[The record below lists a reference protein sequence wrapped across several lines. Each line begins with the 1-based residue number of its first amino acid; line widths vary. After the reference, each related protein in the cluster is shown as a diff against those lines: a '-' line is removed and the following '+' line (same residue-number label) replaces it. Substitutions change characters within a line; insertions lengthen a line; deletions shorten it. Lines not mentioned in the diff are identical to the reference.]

1 LRRFIKI
8 LSRIIIILLLLLL
21 TVWVLIQLKPVQNF
35 LVRKAADKLSREL
48 NTEVSVKQVDFS
60 LFNKMLL
67 EGVLVK
73 DRSKDTLAYIGSAA
87 MNITDWFFFKKN
99 VEISYLGLENTQ
111 FYLHR
116 TDSVWNYQF
125 LIDYFSSPSSGQ
137 QQKSATELTLQKLQL
152 KNIRIFQKDEW
163 RGENLQGSLS
173 WLQLDVDKFDLKNK
187 LIGIKTLTI
196 HDPVFSITNYGG
208 KRPKKESKPDDYY
221 HQSDSIIKWNPGGFQ
236 LSAGTVS
243 ISNGEFR
250 NDLVTERAPFDHF
263 DGAHFR
269 FYEIN
274 GTFTD
279 MQLRSDTLKAKI
291 TLNTKE
297 RSGFKVNNMTADM
310 LFHTT
315 GLEFHNLLL
324 QTPNSTLKDHFSLH
338 YTQFNHDMS
347 QFISHVRMEG
357 KFNDSKIH
365 SDDIAFFAPELKDW
379 KDVVNVTGTVRG
391 TVDHLKGND
400 LKITTLRNTLLEGS
414 VTMDGLPDINNTF
427 LNINAKQ
434 FKTNYADASQVYPD
448 LKKIRKPAVHQISYL
463 DFTGSFTGYLKD
475 FVTYGTIKTNLGTI
489 TSDLNL
495 KLPAGSEPIYSGK
508 LKTDGFQLGRFLNDT
523 IIGSISMDGTLK
535 GKSFDIKKLFAE
547 VDGEIRQIEIKGYNY
562 KNITAK
568 GIVDRRKFDGA
579 LAVNDSNV
587 IVNLTGLVDFGK
599 DTPVYRINGMVYR
612 LNLKPLGFTKNEIA
626 IKGDIDFNFRLKTID
641 DFTGTALIQNAELL
655 SNGRKLS
662 FDSMYVSNNFITA
675 TTKEFL
681 LRSNEIN
688 ARLRGNYSLV
698 DLPDVALNFLHN
710 YFPTYIPEPTK
721 RMTQQDFEFDI
732 VTNNISEFIELLDL
746 QLHGFNNSSI
756 KGNFNIKEN
765 KFTLETHV
773 PSFEYKKI
781 LFDNVNIYGNGNLTT
796 LSLNGN
802 VLDIR
807 FSDSLRLPNSNFV
820 VTAANDTGSVI
831 INTTATQT
839 FKDADLRARFQAS
852 KDGFN
857 INFQPSTVFINEKQ
871 WKIEDESN
879 LFIGKGEL
887 LSSGIRL
894 TSGNEEI
901 YAYSEPSSTLSSG
914 HDFKVELKKLEVGDI
929 LPYFLTDP
937 RLEGTVTGNVEIINP
952 MKKNMMME
960 GKLKAEKFRMN
971 DDSIGIVTIDDVKY
985 NSETGII
992 TYNIISDN
1000 ESHEFV
1006 INGNT
1011 NIKDPKNITTD
1022 NIIKLENEQ
1031 LSLLS
1036 KYLSVIMTD
1045 IKGSGN
1051 GTLRVKG
1058 KGNSPDIIGDVT
1070 LNDASFVLDYTK
1082 VKYRFKDGTVIR
1094 FKEGMIDFGDIQL
1107 TDTTNR
1113 KATFSGILYHQFFK
1127 EMAYDLSFAADDAR
1141 RGLVVL
1147 NTTRRDN
1154 NLFYGN
1160 VVANASG
1167 SITGPANRMNLV
1179 LRGSPTDS
1187 SKLYLPT
1194 SDSRVTGLADFI
1206 VFRKYG
1212 TEMKAETE
1220 LKESSSLNVDLSVVA
1235 NPYAKVYLI
1244 LDEITNDI
1252 IEGQGNGVINLKVG
1266 TNEKT
1271 TIEGNYTITKGRY
1284 NFNWESLFKREFL
1297 VNKGTIDWDG
1307 DPYNARISIDAT
1319 YEVDNVKLPEDL
1331 TRGCSQEPSN
1341 LFVIAKMKNTLKNPE
1356 ITFEFE
1362 LPQGHPCRNNPITD
1376 NGFKQLYRNTDE
1388 MNRQVMSLLLVGDF
1402 LNSSSTAQGTT
1413 ISTSILTNAASTLS
1427 EFIAQQVTLAFGA
1440 LLKNIPGLKDLNLDP
1455 YVTFNPATVSG
1466 LQAQSLQ
1473 GTGKFGVNKSFLNG
1487 RIIIKAG
1494 GAYFLSNNQNQ
1505 TPLTNNGNQLTPD
1518 VNIEWLISPDGKV
1531 RLIGFYR
1538 TVFDLQSRR
1547 NRSGISLSYV
1557 KDFEKLW

>member
-1 LRRFIKI
+1 MRRSLKI
-8 LSRIIIILLLLLL
+8 LSRILLILLLLLL
-21 TVWVLIQLKPVQNF
+21 TVWILIQLKPVQNY
-35 LVRKAADKLSREL
+35 LVKKAASRLSREL
-48 NTEVSVKQVDFS
+48 NTEVSVKEVDFS

-99 VEISYLGLENTQ
+99 VEIRYLGLENTQ

-163 RGENLQGSLS
+163 RGENLEGSLS

-250 NDLVTERAPFDHF
+250 NNLITERAPFEYF

-274 GTFTD
+274 GTFTGV
-279 MQLRSDTLKAKI
+279 QLKADTLKAKMV
-291 TLNTKE
+291 LAAKE
-297 RSGFKVNNMTADM
+297 RSGFQVNHMTADM

-315 GLEFHNLLL
+315 GLEFHHFLL
-324 QTPNSTLKDHFSLH
+324 QTPNSLLKDYFALH

-357 KFNDSKIH
+357 NFNDSKIH
-365 SDDIAFFAPELKDW
+365 SDDIAFFAPDLKDW

-434 FKTNYADASQVYPD
+434 FKTNYTDASQIYPG
-448 LKKIRKPAVHQISYL
+448 LKKIRTPAIHQISFL

-475 FVTYGTIKTNLGTI
+475 FVTYGTITTNLGTV

-626 IKGDIDFNFRLKTID
+626 IKGDIDFNFRLKTIE
-641 DFTGTALIQNAELL
+641 DFTGTALIQNAELM
-655 SNGRKLS
+655 SNGKKLS
-662 FDSMYVSNNFITA
+662 FDSLYVSNNFITA
-675 TTKEFL
+675 SEKEFL
-681 LRSNEIN
+681 LRSNEID

-710 YFPTYIPEPTK
+710 YFPTYIPEPGK
-721 RMTQQDFEFDI
+721 KLTQQNFEFDV
-732 VTNNISEFIELLDL
+732 VTNNISEFIELLNL
-746 QLHGFNNSSI
+746 PLHGFNNSAI

-781 LFDNVNIYGNGNLTT
+781 LFDNVNIYGNGNLTN

-802 VLDIR
+802 ILDIR
-807 FSDSLRLPNSNFV
+807 FNDSLRFPNSNFV
-820 VTAANDTGSVI
+820 VTAANDTGSVT
-831 INTTATQT
+831 INTSATQT
-839 FKDADLRARFQAS
+839 FKDANLRARFQAS
-852 KDGFN
+852 QDGFN
-857 INFQPSTVFINEKQ
+857 INFLPSTVFINEKQ
-871 WKIEDESN
+871 WRIEDESN

-887 LSSGIRL
+887 LSSGLRL

-914 HDFKVELKKLEVGDI
+914 HDFKVELKKLEAGDI
-929 LPYFLTDP
+929 LPYFLKDP
-937 RLEGTVTGNVEIINP
+937 RLEGTVTGNVDIINP
-952 MKKNMMME
+952 MKKNMLVE

-971 DDSIGIVTIDDVKY
+971 DDSIGVVTITPNY
-985 NSETGII
+985 SAETGII
-992 TYNIISDN
+992 RYTI
-1000 ESHEFV
+1000 ESANDGHEFV

-1022 NIIKLENEQ
+1022 NVIKLENEQ
-1031 LSLLS
+1031 LSILN

-1045 IKGSGN
+1045 IEGTGN
-1051 GTLRVKG
+1051 GTLLVKG
-1058 KGNSPDIIGDVT
+1058 KGESPDIIGDVT
-1070 LNDASFVLDYTK
+1070 LNDASFILDYTK

-1094 FKEGMIDFGDIQL
+1094 FKEGMIDFGDIRL

-1127 EMAYDLSFAADDAR
+1127 EMAYDLSFAADDAK

-1179 LRGSPTDS
+1179 LRGAPTDS

-1297 VNKGTIDWDG
+1297 INNGTIKWDG
-1307 DPYNARISIDAT
+1307 DPYDADIDIDARYIVEKVT
-1319 YEVDNVKLPEDL
+1319 LPEYL
-1331 TRGCSQEPSN
+1331 TRGCSQEQTD
-1341 LFVIAKMKNTLKNPE
+1341 LYVIANMYGTLKNPL
-1356 ITFEFE
+1356 IKFRFE
-1362 LPQGHPCRNNPITD
+1362 LPQGHPCRNNPLTG
-1376 NGFKQLYRNTDE
+1376 NALNQLSNNPDE
-1388 MNRQVMSLLLVGDF
+1388 LNREVMSLLLVGSF
-1402 LNSSSTAQGTT
+1402 LNTQSGQGST
-1413 ISTSILTNAASTLS
+1413 ISTSILTNAASTIS
-1427 EFIAQQVTLAFGA
+1427 EFIAQQITVAFGA
-1440 LLKNIPGLKDLNLDP
+1440 LLKNIPGLKDLKLDP

-1473 GTGKFGVNKSFLNG
+1473 GTGSFGVNKSFLNG
-1487 RIIIKAG
+1487 RILIKAG

-1505 TPLTNNGNQLTPD
+1505 TPLTSNGNQLTPD

>member
-1 LRRFIKI
+1 M
-8 LSRIIIILLLLLL
+8 LLLLL
-21 TVWVLIQLKPVQNF
+21 TAWILIQLKPVQNF
-35 LVRKAADKLSREL
+35 LVRQAAGRLSREL
-48 NTEVSVKQVDFS
+48 NTEVSVKHVDFS
-60 LFNKMLL
+60 LFNKMML

-87 MNITDWFFFKKN
+87 LNITDWFFLKEK

-116 TDSVWNYQF
+116 KDSVWNYQF
-125 LIDYFSSPSSGQ
+125 LVDYFSSPTSGQ
-137 QQKSATELTLQKLQL
+137 KQKSTIDLSLKKLQF
-152 KNIRIFQKDEW
+152 KNIRIRQIDEW
-163 RGENLQGSLS
+163 RGQNLEGSLS
-173 WLQLDVDKFDLKNK
+173 WLQVEVDILDVAKK
-187 LIGIKTLTI
+187 LIDVKDITI
-196 HDPVFSITNYGG
+196 LDPLFTITNYTGA
-208 KRPKKESKPDDYY
+208 RPKTKSNPDDYY
-221 HQSDSIIKWNPGGFQ
+221 HQNDSIIKWNSEGWQ
-236 LSAGTVS
+236 LSAKKVA

-250 NDLVTERAPFDHF
+250 NNLVTEREPFSYF

-274 GTFTD
+274 GSFSD
-279 MQLRSDTLKAKI
+279 LQLKADTLKAKI
-291 TLNTKE
+291 TLSTKE
-297 RSGFKVNNMTADM
+297 RSGFQVNNMTADM
-310 LFHTT
+310 FFHTT

-324 QTPNSTLKDHFSLH
+324 QTPNSILKDYFALH

-347 QFISHVRMEG
+347 QFISHVRMDG

-365 SDDIAFFAPELKDW
+365 SDDIAFFAPQLKDW

-427 LNINAKQ
+427 LNINAEK
-434 FKTNYADASQVYPD
+434 FKTNYSDASQIYPE
-448 LKKIRKPAVHQISYL
+448 LKKVRTPAIQQISYL

-495 KLPAGSEPIYSGK
+495 KLPSDSEPIYSGK
-508 LKTDGFQLGRFLNDT
+508 LKTTGFQLGRFLNDKNL
-523 IIGSISMDGTLK
+523 GSISMDGTLK
-535 GKSFDIKKLFAE
+535 GKSFDSRKLFAE
-547 VDGEIRQIEIKGYNY
+547 VDGEIRQIEVKGYNY
-562 KNITAK
+562 RNITAK
-568 GIVDRRKFDGA
+568 GIIDRRKFDGA

-587 IVNLTGLVDFGK
+587 IANLTGLVDFGR

-612 LNLKPLGFTKNEIA
+612 LNLKPLGFSRNDISV
-626 IKGDIDFNFRLKTID
+626 KGDIDFNFRLKTIE
-641 DFTGTALIQNAELL
+641 DFTGTALIQNAELM

-662 FDSMYVSNNFITA
+662 FDSMFVSNTFINP

-681 LRSNEIN
+681 LRSNEID
-688 ARLRGNYSLV
+688 ARVRGNYTLV

-710 YFPTYIPEPTK
+710 YFPTYIPQPKK
-721 RMTQQDFEFDI
+721 RLTQKDFQFDI
-732 VTNNISEFIELLDL
+732 TTNNISEFIELLNL
-746 QLHGFNNSSI
+746 PVHGFNNSSI
-756 KGNFNIKEN
+756 KGNFNIAEN
-765 KFTLETHV
+765 KFALETHI

-781 LFDNVNIYGNGNLTT
+781 LFDNVNIFGNGNLTN
-796 LSLNGN
+796 LSLSGN

-807 FSDSLRLPNSNFV
+807 FNDSLRLPNSNF
-820 VTAANDTGSVI
+820 TISAANDTGSVT

-839 FKDADLRARFQAS
+839 FKDANLKARFQAS
-852 KDGFN
+852 KDGFD
-857 INFQPSTVFINEKQ
+857 INFQPSTVILNEKQ
-871 WKIEDESN
+871 WRVEDESN

-887 LSSGIRL
+887 LSTGIKL

-901 YAYSEPSSTLSSG
+901 YAYSQPSETGSSG
-914 HDFKVELKKLEVGDI
+914 HDFKIELKKVEVGDI
-929 LPYFLTDP
+929 LPYFLKDP
-937 RLEGTVTGNVEIINP
+937 RLEGTITGNVEIINP
-952 MKKNMMME
+952 MKKYME
-960 GKLKAEKFRMN
+960 VTGRLKAEKFRMN
-971 DDSIGIVTIDDVKY
+971 DDSIGVVTINPEY
-985 NSETGII
+985 NAEKGII
-992 TYNIISDN
+992 SYKIESNN
-1000 ESHEFV
+1000 EGHEFV
-1006 INGNT
+1006 INGST
-1011 NIKDPKNITTD
+1011 TIKDLKNITTN
-1022 NIIKLENEQ
+1022 NIIKVENTQ
-1031 LSLLS
+1031 LSLLN

-1045 IKGSGN
+1045 IKGTGN
-1051 GTLRVKG
+1051 GTLLVKG
-1058 KGNSPDIIGDVT
+1058 KGESPDIIGDVT
-1070 LNDASFVLDYTK
+1070 LNEASFILDYTK
-1082 VKYRFKDGTVIR
+1082 CRYRFKDGSVIK
-1094 FKEGMIDFGDIQL
+1094 FKEGMIDFGDLQL
-1107 TDTTNR
+1107 SDTTDR

-1127 EMAYDLSFAADDAR
+1127 DMAFDLSFGANDSK

-1147 NTTRRDN
+1147 NTTKRDN
-1154 NLFYGN
+1154 SLFYGN

-1167 SITGPANRMNLV
+1167 SITGPANRINLV

-1212 TEMKAETE
+1212 KEMKAETE
-1220 LKESSSLNVDLSVVA
+1220 LKESSVLNVDLSVQA

-1252 IEGQGNGVINLKVG
+1252 IEGQGNGIINLKVG

-1271 TIEGNYTITKGRY
+1271 TMKGSSFTITKGKY
-1284 NFNWESLFKREFL
+1284 TFNWESLFKREFL
-1297 VNKGTIDWDG
+1297 VNNGTISWDD
-1307 DPYNARISIDAT
+1307 DPYDAKINIDAT
-1319 YEVDNVKLPEDL
+1319 FLVEDVLLPADL
-1331 TRGCSQEPSN
+1331 TNGCSKSSYD
-1341 LFVIAKMKNTLKNPE
+1341 LFVVANMSNTLKNPV
-1356 ITFEFE
+1356 IKFRFE

-1376 NGFKQLYRNTDE
+1376 NGLKQLYRNEDE
-1388 MNRQVMSLLLVGDF
+1388 LNRQVMSLLLVGDF
-1402 LNSSSTAQGTT
+1402 LGNNSSTQNTT
-1413 ISTSILTNAASTLS
+1413 ISSSILTNAASTIS
-1427 EFIAQQVTLAFGA
+1427 EFIAQQVTVAFGA
-1440 LLKNIPGLKDLNLDP
+1440 LLKNIPGLKDLKLDP

-1473 GTGKFGVNKSFLNG
+1473 GTGRFGVNRSFLNG
-1487 RIIIKAG
+1487 RIVIKAG

-1505 TPLTNNGNQLTPD
+1505 ATLQNANNQLTPD

-1538 TVFDLQSRR
+1538 TVFDLQNRR